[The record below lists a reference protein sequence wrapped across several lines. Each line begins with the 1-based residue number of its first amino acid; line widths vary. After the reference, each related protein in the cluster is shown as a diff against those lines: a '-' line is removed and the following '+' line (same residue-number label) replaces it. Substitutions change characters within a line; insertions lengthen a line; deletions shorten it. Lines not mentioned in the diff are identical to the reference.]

1 MTRPKLADPEPRARG
16 FATLQEYRDAGL
28 LRSRPVQ
35 PGWLVRRAD
44 GYQFSTPSTEEEAK
58 RQADRIKGTYEWYVP
73 VQAQQTTV
81 GETYDH

>member
-16 FATLQEYRDAGL
+16 FSTLAEYRAAGVL
-28 LRSRPVQ
+28 DHKPVP
-35 PGWLVRRAD
+35 PGWLVRTKD
-44 GYQFSTPSTEEEAK
+44 GYQFSTPSTEEEAS
-58 RQADRIKGTYEWYVP
+58 RQADRIGGTYEWYVP